1 MNNIHMIL
9 TVKGGVGKSFIA
21 AILAQ
26 YFGAGTYLADT
37 DPGNSTFSSYEKL
50 GAKHINI
57 LSENM
62 NIDKRRFDELIDTI
76 LEFEGD
82 ALIDNGSTSF
92 LPLMS
97 YLIEGDVIEQLR
109 EAGKNVIFHAVLVGG
124 IGRDE
129 TMRSLTS
136 MLRSRAA
143 RVVVWE
149 NEFLGPIS
157 ADGVGFRDSE
167 TFTEYADQIVGIVRI
182 PQRNQ
187 DTFGVDI
194 DIMTSNKL
202 TFDEVEQKFS
212 ISARSRIRR
221 VKNEIYAQLDQL
233 DFSEPVQVMDAVA
246 E

>member
-1 MNNIHMIL
+1 MNNIHMVL
-9 TVKGGVGKSFIA
+9 TVKGGVGKSFIS

-26 YFGAGTYLADT
+26 YLGEGTYLADT
-37 DPGNSTFSSYEKL
+37 DPGNPTFSSYKQL
-50 GAKHINI
+50 GAKHIDI
-57 LSENM
+57 MSKNM
-62 NIDKRRFDELIDTI
+62 NVDKRCFDELIDTI

-82 ALIDNGSTSF
+82 ALVDNGSSSF
-92 LPLMS
+92 MPLMA
-97 YLIEGDVIEQLR
+97 YMIEGDTIDQLR
-109 EAGKNVIFHAVLVGG
+109 EGGKNVIFHAVIVGG

-129 TMRSLTS
+129 TLRSLAS

-149 NEFLGPIS
+149 NEFLGPIEV
-157 ADGVGFRDSE
+157 DGKRFRDSE
-167 TFTEYADQIVGIVRI
+167 TYAQYADQIVGIVNI
-182 PQRNQ
+182 PQRVQ
-187 DTFGVDI
+187 DTYGVDI

-202 TFDEVEQKFS
+202 TFAEVEQKFS

-233 DFSEPVQVMDAVA
+233 DFSEPLQVVDAVA